1 MGLQNEFESQIKKE
15 KRIAVPAYNLG
26 IVKRAISYQR
36 MILYLD
42 CIMYCFSI
50 KLISLFFFFQVL
62 FMLTCYITW

>member
-15 KRIAVPAYNLG
+15 KRIAVPTYNLD

-50 KLISLFFFFQVL
+50 KLISLFSFFQVL